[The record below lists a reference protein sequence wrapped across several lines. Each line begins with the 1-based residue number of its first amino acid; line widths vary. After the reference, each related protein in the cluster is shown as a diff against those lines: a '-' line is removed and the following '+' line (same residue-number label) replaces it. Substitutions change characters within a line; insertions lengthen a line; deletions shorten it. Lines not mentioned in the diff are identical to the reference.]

1 MGTTRYDAPMHG
13 VGGLE
18 AVVIDCADPESLA
31 GFWAAMFGTE
41 IVSREPE
48 PPFYTDLAPVDGVP
62 AIVFQQT
69 DEPKAVKNRFH
80 FDVKVEDIDTATERL
95 EALGGRRIDAEIGH
109 EVGYAFRAVAD
120 PEGNEFCLVRQDAS

>member
-1 MGTTRYDAPMHG
+1 MDA

-18 AVVIDCADPESLA
+18 ALVIDCADPESLA

-41 IVSREPE
+41 IVSRESE
-48 PPFYTDLAPVDGVP
+48 PPFYVDLAPVDGVP
-62 AIVFQQT
+62 MIVFQQAE
-69 DEPKAVKNRFH
+69 EPKTVKNRLH
-80 FDVKVEDIDTATERL
+80 LDVKVADIAAATERL

-120 PEGNEFCLVRQDAS
+120 PEGNEFCLVRRDGS

>member
-1 MGTTRYDAPMHG
+1 MMDG

-41 IVSREPE
+41 IASREPE
-48 PPFYTDLAPVDGVP
+48 PPYYVDLAPVEGVP
-62 AIVFQQT
+62 MIVFQQA
-69 DEPKAVKNRFH
+69 DEPKTVKNRLH
-80 FDVKVEDIDTATERL
+80 FDVKVQDIDAATEQL

-120 PEGNEFCLVRQDAS
+120 PEGNEFCLVRRDGS